1 MEISQASKNVVVLNR
16 ADLHAALADIN
27 VFPRR
32 CGAESGLT
40 RAVYSDDY
48 DTFEMLLQ
56 PSNAGFSVSCRL
68 NGQQAYQLNGRM
80 WDRASKIGD
89 VMLVAAAAPERSE
102 IEGFFS

>member
-1 MEISQASKNVVVLNR
+1 MEISQASKNVVVLSR
-16 ADLHAALADIN
+16 ADLHAALAE
-27 VFPRR
+27 VSVYPRH
-32 CGAESGLT
+32 CGADSGLT

-80 WDRASKIGD
+80 WNRASKIGD
-89 VMLVAAAAPERSE
+89 VMLVAAAAPALTE
-102 IEGFFS
+102 IDGFFS

>member
-1 MEISQASKNVVVLNR
+1 MEISQGSKNVVVLSR
-16 ADLHAALADIN
+16 ADLQTALAD
-27 VFPRR
+27 VSVYPRL
-32 CGAESGLT
+32 CGADSGLT
-40 RAVYSDDY
+40 RAVYIDAF

-80 WDRASKIGD
+80 WGRAVKIGD
-89 VMLVAAAAPERSE
+89 IMLVAAGAPALTE